1 MSTPTTTNTAN
12 TTQMTIHLSEQ
23 QNLVKKHEGLDA
35 VPGYVVVVFEKLE
48 RGGARFAKVVNSD
61 ERFKKFFP
69 FWTSPQKYF
78 GIAVNQSVLRYTF
91 ASPVTLDDAIH
102 HFTLIFHLTYRAV
115 DPRMLAQLHAQDPLN
130 LLRKMIIEA
139 ISRSCKPRKWDMVKE
154 RFRELERL
162 LLDSERGKIIQ
173 YAETLGIQVI
183 SLDLDKQ
190 LRNDDIKTDLKEAE
204 AEDRK
209 RGLKIE
215 HGVKLT
221 EHQLGK
227 AEELEFAKN
236 SAYVEKRRFELENEV
251 SKTKDDVRRERDRE
265 NQFEDQD
272 HDHKLKSQELKNQ
285 LDLQD
290 NVDALHRRDQSRR
303 LNEVKNKAIGDT
315 FTNVSAGIN
324 TPDGMLEA
332 FGAVQQMN
340 RALLEDNGAS
350 ATAALPSAG
359 RLGLPSK
366 EETLT
371 SLLISDL
378 VEITRWNY
386 PDAKQRALRSA
397 ILHIIAEALLDDQA
411 DNAVLQKHV
420 EKLNELASNLHPSL
434 SQTQFHLIDRYRDAE
449 SLRRRLG

>member
-1 MSTPTTTNTAN
+1 MSTTTTTNTAN
-12 TTQMTIHLSEQ
+12 TTQTTIHLSEQ
-23 QNLVKKHEGLDA
+23 QNLLKKHDGLDA
-35 VPGYVVVVFEKLE
+35 LPGYVVVVFEKLE
-48 RGGARFAKVVNSD
+48 RGGARFAKIVNSD
-61 ERFKKFFP
+61 ERFRRFFP

-78 GIAVNQSVLRYTF
+78 AIAVNQSVLRYTF

-102 HFTLIFHLTYRAV
+102 QFTLIFNLTYRAV
-115 DPRMLAQLHAQDPLN
+115 DARVLAGLHAQDPLN
-130 LLRKMIIEA
+130 QLRKMIIEA
-139 ISRSCKPRKWDMVKE
+139 ISRSCKPRRWDMVKE

-162 LLDSERGKIIQ
+162 VLDSERGKIIQ
-173 YAETLGIQVI
+173 YAETLGIQII
-183 SLDLDKQ
+183 SLQLDKQ
-190 LRNDDIKTDLKEAE
+190 LRDDDIKTDRKQYE

-209 RGLKIE
+209 RGLRIE

-221 EHQLGK
+221 EHELSK
-227 AEELEFAKN
+227 AKELEFAKN
-236 SAYVEKRRFELENEV
+236 TAYVDKKRFELENEV
-251 SKTKDDVRRERDRE
+251 SKTKEDVRREREHE
-265 NQFEDQD
+265 NQFGDQD
-272 HDHKLKSQELKNQ
+272 HEYKLRSLKLKNE

-290 NVDALHRRDQSRR
+290 DVDALHRRDQSRK

-315 FTNVSAGIN
+315 FTNVAGGIT

-340 RALLEDNGAS
+340 RALEDNGSS
-350 ATAALPSAG
+350 ATAGLPSAG

-411 DNAVLQKHV
+411 DDAVLQQFV

-434 SQTQFHLIDRYRDAE
+434 SQTQFHLIDRYRDTE
-449 SLRRRLG
+449 SLRRSLG